1 MIFSPMRRIAVAA
14 ALVTAVGL
22 PSTVAAASATGA
34 SQSQRQLAATT
45 LSDFKVVLTAT
56 QDTGNPLLATVA
68 AAGYQRSGSGW
79 TLIAT
84 KRIGKASQWFWFSVG
99 TCSLE
104 TTQLKN
110 NTVSPSPAVVTVDAI
125 KVSLLATPAIG
136 CSPTYSERWTP

>member
-1 MIFSPMRRIAVAA
+1 MMFSSMRRIGVAA

-22 PSTVAAASATGA
+22 LSMVAAASATGA
-34 SQSQRQLAATT
+34 SQPQRQLAAAT
-45 LSDFKVVLTAT
+45 LSDFKIVLTAT
-56 QDTGNPLLATVA
+56 QEPGDPLLATVT

-79 TLIAT
+79 TLIAS
-84 KRIGKASQWFWFSVG
+84 KRIGKASQWFWSSVG

-110 NTVSPSPAVVTVDAI
+110 NTASPSPAVVTFDSI

-136 CSPTYSERWTP
+136 CSSTYSKRWTP